1 MRNEV
6 ELKSI
11 YSRSEKKGK
20 NKRHF
25 PIKACGKIVLE
36 WQLGRLLKGQ
46 TRCNLLI
53 MMTMTMTMTMIL
65 IITTQSNLVLSA
77 PDHSR

>member
-1 MRNEV
+1 MKNEV

-11 YSRSEKKGK
+11 YRRSEKKGK

-25 PIKACGKIVLE
+25 PIKACGKIVFE
-36 WQLGRLLKGQ
+36 WQLGRLHKGQ

-53 MMTMTMTMTMIL
+53 MMTMTMTMMMTM
-65 IITTQSNLVLSA
+65 TTQSNLVLSA
-77 PDHSR
+77 FDHS

>member
-25 PIKACGKIVLE
+25 LIKACGKIVLE
-36 WQLGRLLKGQ
+36 WQLGRLHKGQ

-53 MMTMTMTMTMIL
+53 VMTMTMTMTMIM
-65 IITTQSNLVLSA
+65 TTQSNLVLSA